1 MFVYV
6 HFPSEKKRKKKK
18 EMERKNW
25 GKYMLYFLPSAEIKL
40 EETIK
45 RYLWCTNADVSRT

>member
-6 HFPSEKKRKKKK
+6 HFPSEKKERKRKKWK
-18 EMERKNW
+18 ENW

>member
-18 EMERKNW
+18 EMERKL
-25 GKYMLYFLPSAEIKL
+25 GKIYVMLPSF
-40 EETIK
+40 
-45 RYLWCTNADVSRT
+45 SRN